1 MSIVTTPDLE
11 RALDALRP
19 QLKRW
24 RRDFHHY
31 AESGWVEFRTASIV
45 AEELERLGYAVSV
58 GRDVVDAG
66 SRMGVPE
73 PEFLARALERAREQG
88 AIERWLPA
96 LAGGYTGV
104 VAELDTGRP
113 GPVLAYRVDLD
124 ALDLDESDDD
134 DHRPVQ
140 EGFASCNTGMMHACG
155 HDGHTTIGLGLARLF
170 VELKA
175 QLSGRIKLIFQ
186 PAEEGVRGA
195 RSMVEAGVLD
205 DVDLF
210 IATHIGT
217 GVPSGSVVCGHN
229 GYLATTKLDATFSGV
244 PAHAGANPED
254 GNNALLAAAQAA
266 LGLHAIPR
274 HSQGASRINV
284 GVLNA
289 GSGRNVVPA
298 NATLKLETRGETSAI
313 NDEMQRRALNVL
325 HGAAQMQGVE
335 MDYRLAGEAR
345 NCEPSPELV
354 TFIRERIDGLTGID
368 TVIPVENRPS
378 GSEDATTMMQR
389 VRERGGLATYMVF
402 GADLSAGHHH
412 QRFDFDEEVLPL
424 AVRTLAHL
432 ALAADDPALKR
443 HIVKKD
449 SPANNGSR
457 RPRRD

>member
-1 MSIVTTPDLE
+1 MSTITAPDLE
-11 RALDALRP
+11 TAIAALSP
-19 QLKRW
+19 QLKTW
-24 RRDFHHY
+24 RRDFHRH

-45 AEELERLGYAVSV
+45 AEELERLGYRVSA
-58 GRDVVDAG
+58 GRDVIDAD

-73 PEFLARALERAREQG
+73 PEVLARALDRARDQG
-88 AIERWLPA
+88 AVERWLPA

-113 GPVLAYRVDLD
+113 GPTFAYRVDLD
-124 ALDLDESDDD
+124 ALDLDESRDD
-134 DHRPVQ
+134 DHRPVR
-140 EGFASCNTGMMHACG
+140 EGFASCNEGMMHACG

-170 VELKA
+170 VELKP
-175 QLSGRIKLIFQ
+175 QLNGRIKLIFQ

-205 DVDLF
+205 DADIF

-217 GVPSGSVVCGHN
+217 GVAKGTVVCGHN
-229 GYLATTKLDATFSGV
+229 GYLATTKLDVIFTGV
-244 PAHAGANPED
+244 PAHAGANPEA

-274 HSQGASRINV
+274 HSAGASRINV

-298 NATLKLETRGETSAI
+298 TATLKLETRGETSEI
-313 NDEMQRRALNVL
+313 NDEMQRRALDVL
-325 HGAAQMQGVE
+325 RGAAAMQDVE
-335 MDYRLAGEAR
+335 MTYFLAGEAR

-354 TFIRERIDGLTGID
+354 AFIQERIADLPGID
-368 TVIPVENRPS
+368 SVVPVENRPS

-402 GADLSAGHHH
+402 GTDLAAGHHH
-412 QRFDFDEEVLPL
+412 QRFDFDEDVLPL
-424 AVRTLAHL
+424 AIRTLAHL
-432 ALAADDPALKR
+432 ALQADDA
-443 HIVKKD
+443 V
-449 SPANNGSR
+449 
-457 RPRRD
+457 PRRRRTETL